1 MFKVSL
7 NSCMALSGVT
17 LSSFTHIQPLPISI
31 LYIGRTL
38 AEGSH

>member
-7 NSCMALSGVT
+7 NSCMALSEVT
-17 LSSFTHIQPLPISI
+17 LSSFTHFQPLPIPI

-38 AEGSH
+38 AEGCH